1 VSVSVEL
8 GELDAHI
15 ARFGPRAL
23 LVTTAREGPPRVT
36 SVVVTFDAPHLAMRV
51 GKRARA
57 NAYEHPDVALVWPVT
72 DGRHCLIVDGTA
84 HVGEGTVGEETV
96 GEETVGAEE
105 TLFVLPVSAVL
116 HRLAAVD

>member
-1 VSVSVEL
+1 VVSVSVEL

-36 SVVVTFDAPHLAMRV
+36 SVLVTVDAPHLVVRV
-51 GKRARA
+51 GKRTRA
-57 NAYEHPDVALVWPVT
+57 NAREHPDVALVWPVT

-84 HVGEGTVGEETV
+84 RVGEEKV
-96 GEETVGAEE
+96 GEEKAGEE
-105 TLFVLPVSAVL
+105 EPLLVVPVSAVL

>member
-23 LVTTAREGPPRVT
+23 LVTTARDGPPRVT
-36 SVVVTFDAPHLAMRV
+36 SVLVTVDLPHLVVPV
-51 GKRARA
+51 GTRTRA
-57 NAYEHPDVALVWPVT
+57 NAHEHPDVVLVWPVT

-84 HVGEGTVGEETV
+84 RAGEEKAGEAKV
-96 GEETVGAEE
+96 GDEE
-105 TLFVLPVSAVL
+105 TLLVLPVSAVL